1 VSPVIRVLLADDQGL
16 VRAGFRALLEDADGV
31 EVVGEAG
38 DGAEAVA
45 LARSAR
51 PDVVLMDIRMPVLDG
66 LEATRRIVAD
76 ELLAGVRVLVL
87 TTFELDEYVFEA
99 LAAGASG
106 FLLKS
111 TDPVELLR
119 AIRVVAEGEALLAP
133 SVTRRLIAEFAA
145 RPDRPGRSESDGR
158 RPEADSEPLIDL
170 SALTDREREV
180 MALVGAGLS
189 NEEIAA
195 KLVVSPATARTHVSR
210 AMVKL
215 GARDRAQLVVFA
227 YESGLVRP
235 GHAG

>member
-1 VSPVIRVLLADDQGL
+1 MIRVALVDDQGL
-16 VRAGFRALLEDADGV
+16 VRAGFRALLDDAGDI

-38 DGAEAVA
+38 DGQAAVE
-45 LARSAR
+45 LARSTR

-145 RPDRPGRSESDGR
+145 RPDRPGLSGRWESMDR
-158 RPEADSEPLIDL
+158 RPQDDSKPFPV
-170 SALTDREREV
+170 LTDREREV

-189 NEEIAA
+189 NDEIAA